1 MAPKLLQIRFS
12 QEQVSFLR
20 VSGLKRKKRELS
32 HTLQGFLG
40 ETVGAAGVAAGG
52 GTGGFI
58 SCWIVTVAAWS
69 YLANLSLSCRR

>member
-40 ETVGAAGVAAGG
+40 EAVGAAVGTAGG
-52 GTGGFI
+52 GTGEFI
-58 SCWIVTVAAWS
+58 SCWIVTVAA
-69 YLANLSLSCRR
+69 